1 VNSDQ
6 KLASDYAR
14 FMAKGKATFQRMLRE
29 GVFDPENVFESPT
42 YVENMKFKDI
52 YFLQADVF
60 HGRPDIPP
68 RYPDDSYRVTKP
80 FVLQANLLGIEAL
93 NIRAAENEIE
103 DAI

>member
-1 VNSDQ
+1 
-6 KLASDYAR
+6 
-14 FMAKGKATFQRMLRE
+14 MGKGKAMFQRMLRE
-29 GVFDPENVFESPT
+29 GCFNTERVFESPT
-42 YVENMKFKDI
+42 YVEYMKFKDI

-68 RYPDDSYRVTKP
+68 RHPGDTYRVSKP
-80 FVLQANLLGIEAL
+80 FVLQANLLGIEAQ